1 MTLALHLTCL
11 PASSPREGRGE
22 EKRFTV
28 RALLGSRDNIGVPL
42 SRAGAGAP
50 LSPFFTG
57 RG

>member
-1 MTLALHLTCL
+1 MTLALPLTCL

-22 EKRFTV
+22 ETRST
-28 RALLGSRDNIGVPL
+28 AGTYLSPNTNLGV
-42 SRAGAGAP
+42 P